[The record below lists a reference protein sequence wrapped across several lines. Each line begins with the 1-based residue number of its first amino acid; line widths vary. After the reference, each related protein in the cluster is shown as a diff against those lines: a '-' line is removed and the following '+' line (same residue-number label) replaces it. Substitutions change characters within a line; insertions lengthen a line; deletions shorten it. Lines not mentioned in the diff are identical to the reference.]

1 MGSKKSFPLL
11 LLLFF
16 FISRNERN
24 KHLDQNTTKGI
35 SIDQVWSILW
45 ESLPTP
51 FLTHFSLVSH
61 FYTPWNSGF
70 LNHLIERLSL
80 MIVFGMKEFVIHGKQ
95 YVSNLKHMSY
105 VRVDIHNQYVLVP
118 ANH

>member
-1 MGSKKSFPLL
+1 
-11 LLLFF
+11 
-16 FISRNERN
+16 
-24 KHLDQNTTKGI
+24 
-35 SIDQVWSILW
+35 
-45 ESLPTP
+45 
-51 FLTHFSLVSH
+51 
-61 FYTPWNSGF
+61 
-70 LNHLIERLSL
+70 